1 MLRTAGALTTALAV
15 ALSSCSPAPTGGEP
29 RRGLV
34 YAEAGMFNSLYPPL
48 AGYYPNGGV
57 LNNIAD
63 RLLWQDPQT
72 LELHPWVALELPE
85 VNEDATEFLY
95 RLRPGVTY
103 SDGSALN
110 APNVVKN
117 YRLYAQGDPA
127 RKLTPSEQLGGLES
141 VEAVDDLT
149 VRFRF
154 DAPAPDFPQATSA
167 LNQALLS
174 DATLDLD
181 ASGFAPGNATAVS
194 GSGPFYIEG
203 EELGTDLE
211 LRSRRDYRWA
221 PPARADHQGPAELD
235 RLQITLAAEDS
246 VRTGALTSG
255 QADVIRQVE
264 APDEQHLAARGLR
277 VYSAPTNGVNNAFHF
292 HFRHPLLED
301 VRVRRAL
308 IHGIDRDLIIATLF
322 SDSYPQAA
330 SPLART
336 AQGFRDESEHYRF
349 DPERSR
355 RLLDEAGWVPGPDG
369 IRVRDGRRLSLTF
382 NEAVPQPRSKQM
394 VTKVQEM
401 LREIGVEVHI
411 HPGDRAAQQA
421 AMQRQDV
428 VQVRHSMVGRASL
441 DVLPN
446 WVDGQGRNSLLNR
459 AKDGSLGDPELQQ
472 RVEEFFSL
480 SDPGDRAR
488 AVGELQDYLSERA
501 YMLPIFEE
509 PQVYG
514 VSPCVEGMSTEAIG
528 RPSFYAVSVRAG
540 DAGDTGDA
548 EGAGDA
554 ENAERPKD
562 TEERR

>member
-1 MLRTAGALTTALAV
+1 MKRMLRTAGALTTALAV
-15 ALSSCSPAPTGGEP
+15 ALSACSPAPTGEP

-72 LELHPWVALELPE
+72 LELHPWVAAALPE
-85 VNEDATEFLY
+85 VNEDATEFIY

-203 EELGTDLE
+203 EKLGTDLE

-308 IHGIDRDLIIATLF
+308 VHGIDRDLIIATLF
-322 SDSYPQAA
+322 SESYPQAA

-459 AKDGSLGDPELQQ
+459 AKDGSLGDSELQQ

-480 SDPGDRAR
+480 SDPGARAW

-514 VSPCVEGMSTEAIG
+514 VSPRVEGMSTEAIG

-540 DAGDTGDA
+540 DA
-548 EGAGDA
+548 